1 MSDRR
6 FSDDD
11 ARRILSLAAEAEAAA
26 PVDLP
31 WTLGE
36 LQRIGA
42 EAGLSPSAIATA
54 ALAIE
59 RAEEAAPERRV
70 LGLPVA
76 VGHAVPL
83 ARPMSDEE
91 WERLV
96 GRLRDTFASEG
107 RVRVTGS
114 RREWRVGNL
123 RVTHEATRDG
133 GALLDLRTRKGD
145 AGALPTLGA
154 FVLVVSATAGILGVT
169 GTASAPAAFSA
180 MGAAAGAFVVA
191 LGALRLPRWARERSR
206 QFASVADF
214 ARRLSAPGA

>member
-1 MSDRR
+1 MTDRR

-26 PVDLP
+26 PVELP

-42 EAGLSPSAIATA
+42 EAGLSPAAIATA
-54 ALAIE
+54 ALAVE
-59 RAEEAAPERRV
+59 RSEAAAPERRL

-96 GRLRDTFASEG
+96 GRLRDTFSSEG
-107 RVRVTGS
+107 RVRVTGT

-123 RVTHEATRDG
+123 RVTHETMGDG

-145 AGALPTLGA
+145 AASLPTFGALVLLG
-154 FVLVVSATAGILGVT
+154 SATAGALGL
-169 GTASAPAAFSA
+169 
-180 MGAAAGAFVVA
+180 AGADAGLTLSAAVGAVSGALVVA
-191 LGALRLPRWARERSR
+191 MSALRLPRWARERTR
-206 QFASVADF
+206 QFESVADF
-214 ARRLSAPGA
+214 ARRLSAKA

>member
-1 MSDRR
+1 MPDRR

-11 ARRILSLAAEAEAAA
+11 ARRILSLAAEAEATA
-26 PVDLP
+26 PVELP

-42 EAGLSPSAIATA
+42 EAGLSPAAIATA
-54 ALAIE
+54 AIAIE
-59 RAEEAAPERRV
+59 RAEAAAPERRV

-76 VGHAVPL
+76 VGQTVPL
-83 ARPMSDEE
+83 ARPMSDDE

-96 GRLRDTFASEG
+96 GRLRDTFSSEG

-123 RVTHEATRDG
+123 RVTHETVGDG

-145 AGALPTLGA
+145 AASLPMLGA
-154 FVLVVSATAGILGVT
+154 VVLLG
-169 GTASAPAAFSA
+169 S
-180 MGAAAGAFVVA
+180 AAAGVVGAAGAEGAATLGVMAGSIMMA
-191 LGALRLPRWARERSR
+191 LGAMRLPRWARERTR
-206 QFASVADF
+206 QFASVAEF
-214 ARRLSAPGA
+214 ARRLSGARA

>member
-26 PVDLP
+26 PVELP

-54 ALAIE
+54 ALALE
-59 RAEEAAPERRV
+59 RAEAAAPERRM

-91 WERLV
+91 WEHLV
-96 GRLRDTFASEG
+96 GRLRDTFSSEG
-107 RVRVTGS
+107 RVRVTGA

-123 RVTHEATRDG
+123 RVTHETTGDG

-145 AGALPTLGA
+145 AASLPTFGALVLLG
-154 FVLVVSATAGILGVT
+154 SATAGAVGLAGADAALT
-169 GTASAPAAFSA
+169 LSAAVGAVSGAMVVA
-180 MGAAAGAFVVA
+180 MGV
-191 LGALRLPRWARERSR
+191 LRLPRWARERTR

-214 ARRLSAPGA
+214 ARRLSAKA